1 MDFPQYKC
9 GSHSTKLPTQT
20 YTNTNTNTERETE
33 KRCQSFFPYSE
44 SAKKVVKTSIQLN
57 ILVILEKRYA
67 VKINKFKKKKN

>member
-9 GSHSTKLPTQT
+9 DSHSTKLPTHT
-20 YTNTNTNTERETE
+20 YTNTNTQRETQ

-44 SAKKVVKTSIQLN
+44 SAKKGVKTSIQLN
-57 ILVILEKRYA
+57 ILIILEKRYA